1 MSQSSFDTCCCSKHR
16 LSEQFKIWCYY
27 LLATF
32 DLRGVGSTL
41 PQLGHLKLSQDVP
54 PVILVLKSLNTLVSV
69 EDSQFSRPDVRWTA
83 FPLVGSLIS
92 F

>member
-1 MSQSSFDTCCCSKHR
+1 M
-16 LSEQFKIWCYY
+16 
-27 LLATF
+27 F

-92 F
+92 FYPSNNDFWPRPFEKLLEFSEGYYDYFKN